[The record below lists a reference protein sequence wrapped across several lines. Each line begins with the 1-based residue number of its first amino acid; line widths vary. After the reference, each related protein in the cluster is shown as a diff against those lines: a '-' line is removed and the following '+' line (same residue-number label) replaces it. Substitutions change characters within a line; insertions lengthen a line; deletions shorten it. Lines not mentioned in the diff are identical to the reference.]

1 MSVARCLYCALKGE
15 SIEMIGTKLPGRIL
29 QVALLLGLI
38 FNLLFFDR
46 AIGISLFLFVLV
58 SVAALFWLGQSKG
71 IRPRGR
77 NLWLLG
83 PLLIVASM
91 VAVRANPFLTFFNI
105 VAVIFLLELVAHFY
119 TAGSVQSLGLAD
131 YPAVLTSVAGHSLIQ
146 ATPIVRNGV
155 DFSTA
160 QNYGQLGVLP
170 AVRGILLAVP
180 ILLFFTLLL
189 VSADIVF
196 ASYVSTALHLPILPK
211 TLEIAWRTILIAGT
225 AWLLAGALSYALLRG
240 RSPEQESLPSRVI
253 SYARKHISLGN
264 IEAFTILTAINLLFL
279 SFVWIQF
286 AYLFGGRANIRL
298 DGFTYAEYARRG
310 FFELVAVSFL
320 TLALILSLN
329 SVTRRTRSRHTLTF
343 NSLSSLMVA
352 LVLVMLVSAFQRLQL
367 YEMAFGYTQ
376 IRLYVHV
383 FIVWLGVV
391 FIWFLIVLWWPW
403 RNTPLRNSSGRKIV
417 DTGTANRFAIGA
429 FIAVLGFLVTL
440 NVINPDAFIANQNLH
455 RYYQTGKLDAYYLA
469 SLSADA
475 IPEIIGS
482 LAHVEQEERLILCQ
496 GLGDWASDTDVLRRR
511 QTWPS
516 FHLAYWRAYRLVGQT
531 QWVIPCVST

>member
-1 MSVARCLYCALKGE
+1 
-15 SIEMIGTKLPGRIL
+15 MIRAKLPGRIL

-38 FNLLFFDR
+38 FNLLFYGR
-46 AIGISLFLFVLV
+46 AVGISLFLFVLV
-58 SVAALFWLGQSKG
+58 SVVALFWLGQSKG
-71 IRPRGR
+71 IRPKRR

-83 PLLIVASM
+83 PLLVVARM
-91 VAVRANPFLTFFNI
+91 VSVRANPFLSFF
-105 VAVIFLLELVAHFY
+105 LR
-119 TAGSVQSLGLAD
+119 SLGLAD
-131 YPAVLTSVAGHSLIQ
+131 YPAVLAGVAGHSLIQ

-155 DFSTA
+155 DFSIA
-160 QNYGQLGVLP
+160 WNYGYRGVLP
-170 AVRGILLAVP
+170 AVRGFLLAIP
-180 ILLFFTLLL
+180 ILLLFTLLL
-189 VSADIVF
+189 ISADTVF
-196 ASYVSTALHLPILPK
+196 ASYVNTALHLPILPK
-211 TLEIAWRTILIAGT
+211 TLELVWRTILITGT
-225 AWLLAGALSYALLRG
+225 AWLLAGVLSYALLRG
-240 RSPEQESLPSRVI
+240 HSPEQESLPSRVI
-253 SYARKHISLGN
+253 SYTRKHVSLGN

-403 RNTPLRNSSGRKIV
+403 RNVPWRNSSDRIIV
-417 DTGTANRFAIGA
+417 DTGTVNRFAIGA
-429 FIAVLGFLVTL
+429 FVAVLGFLITL
-440 NVINPDAFIANQNLH
+440 NIINPDAFIANQNLN
-455 RYYQTGKLDAYYLA
+455 RYYQTGKLDPSYLA

-482 LAHVEQEERLILCQ
+482 LAHVRQEERLILCQ
-496 GLGDWASDTDVLRRR
+496 GLGDWASDKDVLSRR

-516 FHLAYWRAYRLVGQT
+516 FHLAYWRAYKLVGQA
-531 QWVIPCVST
+531 QWVIPCAST

>member
-1 MSVARCLYCALKGE
+1 MRVARCFYYALKGE

-38 FNLLFFDR
+38 FNLLFFGR
-46 AIGISLFLFVLV
+46 AIGISLFLFVLI
-58 SVAALFWLGQSKG
+58 SIAALFWLGQTKG
-71 IRPRGR
+71 IRPKRR

-83 PLLIVASM
+83 PLLIFAAM
-91 VAVRANPFLTFFNI
+91 VAIRANPFLTFFNI
-105 VAVIFLLELVAHFY
+105 VAVIFLLELVVHFY
-119 TAGSVQSLGLAD
+119 TAGSVQALGLAD
-131 YPAVLTSVAGHSLIQ
+131 YPAVLAGVAGHSVMQ
-146 ATPIVRNGV
+146 AGPIVRTGV
-155 DFSTA
+155 DFSAA
-160 QNYGQLGVLP
+160 QNYGQRGVLP
-170 AVRGILLAVP
+170 AARGILLAAP

-189 VSADIVF
+189 ASADIVF

-211 TLEIAWRTILIAGT
+211 TIELAWRSILITGT

-253 SYARKHISLGN
+253 SYTRKHVSLGN

-286 AYLFGGRANIRL
+286 AYLFGGRANIHI
-298 DGFTYAEYARRG
+298 DGFTYSEYARRG
-310 FFELVAVSFL
+310 FFELVAVSFF
-320 TLALILSLN
+320 TLALILGLN
-329 SVTRRTRSRHTLTF
+329 SITRRTRARHTLTF

-383 FIVWLGVV
+383 FIVWLAVAFV
-391 FIWFLIVLWWPW
+391 WFLIVLWWPW
-403 RNTPLRNSSGRKIV
+403 RYAPLRNSPGRIIV
-417 DTGTANRFAIGA
+417 EGGKTNLFAIGT

-440 NVINPDAFIANQNLH
+440 NVINPDAFIAHQNLN
-455 RYYQTGKLDAYYLA
+455 RYYQTGKLDANYLA

-482 LAHVEQEERLILCQ
+482 LARIEQEERLILCQ

-516 FHLAYWRAYRLVGQT
+516 FHLAYWRAYRLVGQA